1 MCQQEIGQ
9 DLVVQG
15 GTGQVQLWQGE
26 AGTVRKGLQHHGIRF
41 ILLNTIIIN
50 EFYGRMTH
58 VNIIRPHLSMLVEY
72 GMGGAGW
79 QVAETIDI
87 LKNYCI
93 FRL

>member
-1 MCQQEIGQ
+1 
-9 DLVVQG
+9 
-15 GTGQVQLWQGE
+15 
-26 AGTVRKGLQHHGIRF
+26 
-41 ILLNTIIIN
+41 
-50 EFYGRMTH
+50 MTH